1 MSKGTD
7 WSDSF
12 VVAEEAPCVNLSP
25 VVTEVSLRLQSAL
38 MVFLQLVWA
47 QKSGPD
53 LATDESRS
61 VSPGRGWGGG
71 WWGLA
76 GKVLTEF
83 FSVYG
88 VIRLDPGS
96 NFLSAWRNSLS
107 LKRSAP

>member
-12 VVAEEAPCVNLSP
+12 VVAEEAPCENLSP

-38 MVFLQLVWA
+38 MVFVQLVWA

-61 VSPGRGWGGG
+61 VSPGGGVGWESFDR
-71 WWGLA
+71 
-76 GKVLTEF
+76 VLF
-83 FSVYG
+83 CVRSYSIGSG
-88 VIRLDPGS
+88 VELPV
-96 NFLSAWRNSLS
+96 SL
-107 LKRSAP
+107 P

>member
-12 VVAEEAPCVNLSP
+12 VVAEEAPCENLSP
-25 VVTEVSLRLQSAL
+25 VVTYVSLRLQSAL

-61 VSPGRGWGGG
+61 VSQGG
-71 WWGLA
+71 GLA
-76 GKVLTEF
+76 GKVLTDF

-88 VIRLDPGS
+88 VIQLDPGS

>member
-1 MSKGTD
+1 MSKDTD

-12 VVAEEAPCVNLSP
+12 VVAEEAPCENLSP
-25 VVTEVSLRLQSAL
+25 VATEVSLRLQSAL

-61 VSPGRGWGGG
+61 VSPG
-71 WWGLA
+71 GLA
-76 GKVLTEF
+76 GKVSTEF

-88 VIRLDPGS
+88 VIRLDPGW

>member
-1 MSKGTD
+1 MSKDTD

-12 VVAEEAPCVNLSP
+12 VVAEEEAPCENLSP

-61 VSPGRGWGGG
+61 VSPGVGGWGGG
-71 WWGLA
+71 WL
-76 GKVLTEF
+76 GKF
-83 FSVYG
+83 
-88 VIRLDPGS
+88 
-96 NFLSAWRNSLS
+96 
-107 LKRSAP
+107 